1 MLPTWLAGFQGVII
15 ICIFFCIVN
24 SLVTLAFNASCF
36 QNKDG
41 ESFIACAQKKRLEPG
56 PIIANSLLGMSCC
69 VLVILAI
76 ASSPK

>member
-15 ICIFFCIVN
+15 ICLIFCVIG
-24 SLVTLAFNASCF
+24 SLTSLAFNAPCF
-36 QNKDG
+36 KSND
-41 ESFIACAQKKRLEPG
+41 FFACAEKKQMEPG
-56 PIIANSLLGMSCC
+56 PIITDSLLGMSCC

>member
-24 SLVTLAFNASCF
+24 SLATLAFNAPCF
-36 QNKDG
+36 QNKDW
-41 ESFIACAQKKRLEPG
+41 ESFFACSKKKRLEPG
-56 PIIANSLLGMSCC
+56 FIITDSLLGMSCC

-76 ASSPK
+76 ASTPK